1 MPMPINPRLLLNT
14 ESGKQ
19 ELFDRLCEV
28 GYTPLPKPFHSVCNA
43 IRRRTSIRLEGERG
57 GGKTAFA
64 EFLSSALNLPIYI
77 LSCLHDTTTAHILFS
92 WDSSAQHHFV
102 GLETMKGI
110 SLEVAREKQWT
121 FDFLKMGE
129 CLDAFHFASR
139 NTVPPIL
146 LIDEIDKLKS
156 DAQSALLQLL
166 ARGYANVPLLRP
178 DSRVGIT
185 PEMSVERRNLS
196 FPIVILTSNDGDKVT
211 SPLKSRSRYSIIKT
225 PEITEMVRVLVNRVP
240 NASPKL
246 LYQTAK
252 LILGISGLPL
262 IEKPALREYLE
273 LLETFVDY
281 GYKNITLPIIE
292 ENMDCLAKHPKDVDA
307 MYDAA
312 EMLYVNY
319 VELEDTMVFDLVS
332 AMCAEKNTRQKKYS
346 KL

>member
-1 MPMPINPRLLLNT
+1 MSEPINPRLLLQT
-14 ESGKQ
+14 SGGKQ
-19 ELFDRLCEV
+19 ELFERLCDA

-43 IRRRTSIRLEGERG
+43 IRRRSSIRLEGERG

-64 EFLSSALNLPIYI
+64 EFLSSALNLPIFT
-77 LSCLHDTTTAHILFS
+77 LPCLHDTTTAHILFS

-110 SLEVAREKQWT
+110 TLEEAREKQWT

-129 CLDAFHFASR
+129 CLDAFHFASQSSI
-139 NTVPPIL
+139 PPIL
-146 LIDEIDKLKS
+146 LIDEIDKLAS

-185 PEMSVERRNLS
+185 PDIPVERRNLS

-211 SPLKSRSRYSIIKT
+211 GPLKSRSRYAVIKT

-240 NASPKL
+240 AASPKL

-281 GYKNITLPIIE
+281 GYKNITLQIIE
-292 ENMDCLAKHPKDVDA
+292 ENIDCLAKHPKDVDA
-307 MYDAA
+307 MFDAA
-312 EMLYVNY
+312 EMLYINY
-319 VELEDTMVFDLVS
+319 VELEDLAIDGLVRQMFTEMS
-332 AMCAEKNTRQKKYS
+332 ARQKKYH